1 MNRTNQ
7 PGLLLTTSPF
17 LKDRADTRWVMWQVN
32 LALVPVVLA
41 ATYIFGLGALLTI
54 SVTTCGAALPEWLH
68 GRANKRRPNPIRD
81 GSAVITGILLSLTL
95 PPGIP
100 LWMAFVGG
108 VVAVSLGKIAFGG
121 IGFSSFNPAL
131 VGRAFLQAAFPA
143 AMTTWSSVGGL
154 GDLVTMRGAPFTLP
168 FLRPAVDA
176 VTTATPLSQMKYDG
190 LTTDSMD
197 LMLGQ
202 IPGSLGETSAILILL
217 AGLYLA
223 VRKVLNWRIPIAI
236 FASAFVFGSLLHWL
250 EPTHPTGL
258 FHLFSGGLV
267 LGAVFMAT
275 DPVSSPITQAGCW
288 VFGVGIGML
297 VVVIRVFG
305 GLPEGVMYAILLFNA
320 AVPIIN
326 RITQP
331 RSFGTRHHPKW
342 TR

>member
-1 MNRTNQ
+1 MTREQ
-7 PGLLLTTSPF
+7 PSLLLTTSPF
-17 LKDRADTRWVMWQVN
+17 LKDRADTPWIMWQVN
-32 LALVPVVLA
+32 LALLPIVLASVWYFGLGTLLVLA
-41 ATYIFGLGALLTI
+41 ATTAGA
-54 SVTTCGAALPEWLH
+54 VLPEWWY
-68 GRANKRRPNPIRD
+68 GRATRKTTNPVHD
-81 GSAVITGILLSLTL
+81 GSAVVTGVLLALTL

-143 AMTTWSSVGGL
+143 AMTTWSPFGGAAE
-154 GDLVTMRGAPFTLP
+154 VTAIRGTPFALP
-168 FLRPAVDA
+168 FLRPGIDA
-176 VTTATPLSQMKYDG
+176 ITTATPLSQAKYDG
-190 LTTDSMD
+190 LFAGSVD
-197 LMLGQ
+197 MLVGR

-217 AGLYLA
+217 AGAYLVA
-223 VRKVLNWRIPIAI
+223 RKIVNWRIPLSI
-236 FASAFVFGSLLHWL
+236 FIGVLALGSLLHWL
-250 EPTHPTGL
+250 DPAHPTGV
-258 FHLFSGGLV
+258 FHLFAGGLM

-288 VFGVGIGML
+288 VFGLGIGML

-326 RITQP
+326 RVTQP
-331 RSFGTRHHPKW
+331 RTFGSRHHPTW

>member
-1 MNRTNQ
+1 MTREQ
-7 PGLLLTTSPF
+7 PSLLLTTSPF
-17 LKDRADTRWVMWQVN
+17 LKDRADTPWIMWQVN
-32 LALVPVVLA
+32 LALLPIVLA
-41 ATYIFGLGALLTI
+41 SVWYFGLGALL
-54 SVTTCGAALPEWLH
+54 VLAATTAGAALPEYWY
-68 GRANKRRPNPIRD
+68 GRATRKTTSPVRD
-81 GSAVITGILLSLTL
+81 GSAVVTGVLLALTL

-143 AMTTWSSVGGL
+143 AMTTWSPFGGAAE
-154 GDLVTMRGAPFTLP
+154 VAAIRGTPFALP
-168 FLRPAVDA
+168 FLRPGIDA
-176 VTTATPLSQMKYDG
+176 ITTATPLSQAKYDG
-190 LTTDSMD
+190 LFAGSVD
-197 LMLGQ
+197 LFVGR

-217 AGLYLA
+217 AGAYLVA
-223 VRKVLNWRIPIAI
+223 RKIVNWRIPLSI
-236 FASAFVFGSLLHWL
+236 FIGALALGSLLHWL
-250 EPTHPTGL
+250 DPTHPTGV
-258 FHLFSGGLV
+258 FHLFAGGLM

-288 VFGVGIGML
+288 GFGLGVGML
-297 VVVIRVFG
+297 VVVIRVYG

-326 RITQP
+326 RVTQP
-331 RSFGTRHHPKW
+331 RTFGSRHHPTW